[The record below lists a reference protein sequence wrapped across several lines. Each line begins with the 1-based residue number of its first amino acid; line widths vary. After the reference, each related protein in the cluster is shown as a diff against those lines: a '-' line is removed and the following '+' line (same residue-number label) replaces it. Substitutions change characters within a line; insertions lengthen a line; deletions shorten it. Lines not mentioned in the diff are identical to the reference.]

1 MFRCDGSFVDVFG
14 QLDSALDVA
23 VVALSAQHV
32 SSLPLR
38 RSALD
43 LALLLLRGL
52 GCVDFVP
59 FLGRVH
65 DCWLACGYR
74 CRCSRL
80 LARCVRVVFW
90 VATLRRGVCGDG
102 EVAALELDA
111 DVLFAETREIGDNM
125 HTVCILVNIETH
137 RGRWARKPRRE
148 ERLADEPEAGAG
160 EGSEEGVFEHFV
172 HHSCEG

>member
-52 GCVDFVP
+52 GCVDFAP
-59 FLGRVH
+59 TRM
-65 DCWLACGYR
+65 
-74 CRCSRL
+74 
-80 LARCVRVVFW
+80 
-90 VATLRRGVCGDG
+90 GDP
-102 EVAALELDA
+102 V
-111 DVLFAETREIGDNM
+111 
-125 HTVCILVNIETH
+125 
-137 RGRWARKPRRE
+137 
-148 ERLADEPEAGAG
+148 
-160 EGSEEGVFEHFV
+160 S
-172 HHSCEG
+172 